1 MRHVSD
7 AVLRRLLDEPFAV
20 PDAARLHV
28 ETCGRCRACRGQISG
43 DAAFARRVLSPP
55 QLAFD
60 SGLAWT
66 QVEHRLAGPAGSG
79 HPAFRVPRRPARRLV
94 NASIGTGTAA
104 AAGLV
109 LAGVAAAATL
119 TTVFAPTKVAPVQ
132 VNPGDLRAIATAL
145 GIGPVHPHGGL
156 SPAAGSEQ
164 LPFGT
169 LRWTSAGQAQ
179 RVASLHQAR
188 ALTSLT
194 YSPPATLPAGV
205 GSPSAII
212 VQPKE
217 TATISFS
224 PAAGRPVGGSSLM
237 VTGGPAVLVQYGS
250 SSSGASLTTLGVLTM
265 QRPVASSTGTTTSQ
279 LESFLLSRPGI
290 PASLAQEIRL
300 LGNLSAVLP
309 VPTPAG
315 AATGHVR
322 IGGSPG
328 ILIADASGAAS
339 GVIWETRSG
348 IVHVVAGLLDR
359 KDILNVARQLG

>member
-66 QVEHRLAGPAGSG
+66 QVEHRLARPAGSG

-224 PAAGRPVGGSSLM
+224 PAAGAYSMSRMPSTVLSL
-237 VTGGPAVLVQYGS
+237 
-250 SSSGASLTTLGVLTM
+250 SGATFIGPGLG
-265 QRPVASSTGTTTSQ
+265 AA
-279 LESFLLSRPGI
+279 
-290 PASLAQEIRL
+290 PAA
-300 LGNLSAVLP
+300 GCGKAVDSAVWKVTLP
-309 VPTPAG
+309 STFCTTWWIWPLSTVTEPNGFSEAN
-315 AATGHVR
+315 ACSA
-322 IGGSPG
+322 SP
-328 ILIADASGAAS
+328 
-339 GVIWETRSG
+339 
-348 IVHVVAGLLDR
+348 VVQPHCG
-359 KDILNVARQLG
+359 